1 MTKRVH
7 RLTGRAA
14 LLPKK
19 VVKEQQKFDFQLYMM
34 NQQITKAFPDP
45 TDRLHYINSLLVA
58 MDEPSQE
65 TPPLD
70 GNGVAH

>member
-7 RLTGRAA
+7 RLTGRSA

-19 VVKEQQKFDFQLYMM
+19 VVKEQKKFDFQLYMM

-45 TDRLHYINSLLVA
+45 TDRLHYINSLMAA
-58 MDEPSQE
+58 MDKPSQE
-65 TPPLD
+65 VPPLD
-70 GNGVAH
+70 GTEVAH